1 MQLMG
6 HWMVT
11 YDRGHVYIMKR
22 TYLRTDPC
30 GTQVEIVGARM
41 FNDNGMFAY
50 RHYDINWNKTIV

>member
-1 MQLMG
+1 
-6 HWMVT
+6 MVT
-11 YDRGHVYIMKR
+11 FDRGHVYIMKR

-50 RHYDINWNKTIV
+50 RHYDIN